1 MVQVV
6 LVMLLGIPVPDCVLL
21 LLVGSLQV
29 QVVPAVP
36 LGVLCVL
43 VVVVG
48 GIVDTTMSGVTNV
61 TVVFRLIEKWPL
73 FASCPCLGD
82 WV

>member
-1 MVQVV
+1 
-6 LVMLLGIPVPDCVLL
+6 MLLGILVPDCVLL
-21 LLVGSLQV
+21 LLVGFLQV